1 MELSHHKKFKK
12 ITKIFFV
19 FYLFPLGFYFWA
31 VLPECLACNE
41 NTPENMEVKD
51 FWGNTVQCIGGDN
64 AEFNEYF
71 HFLYLCFLGILLLPM
86 VIGFILYFFKIK
98 NTK

>member
-1 MELSHHKKFKK
+1 MNASPLKK
-12 ITKIFFV
+12 ITKIFFI

-41 NTPENMEVKD
+41 DTPIDLQHIEVKD
-51 FWGNTVQCIGGDN
+51 FWGNTVQCIGDN
-64 AEFNEYF
+64 AAFNEYF
-71 HFLYLCFLGILLLPM
+71 HFLYLCFLGILLLPF
-86 VIGFILYFFKIK
+86 ILGFIYFYFKIK